1 MERRKI
7 LSIMGGILVAMLMGE
22 MLVASDPQGTAAA
35 TAQREGRRQGR
46 RHGHDGRE
54 GRRHHD
60 GRGKQHRSHV
70 HKWKGHK
77 EKQGKL
83 GKARE
88 GNWKNRW
95 HGGRGFDKHRSHR
108 WNKYG
113 WFWED
118 ETKSWYQCTP
128 IDDPQRGYGCEYKGK
143 WYPMEKPA
151 SSAASVK
158 EVMKEEDEDIIA
170 PEEAADVEETTVE
183 ESYAS

>member
-1 MERRKI
+1 
-7 LSIMGGILVAMLMGE
+7 MGGILVAMLMGE

-35 TAQREGRRQGR
+35 TAAQREGRRHGR
-46 RHGHDGRE
+46 HADGRQE
-54 GRRHHD
+54 RRRRHD

-70 HKWKGHK
+70 HKWKGHREQRGK
-77 EKQGKL
+77 QEKAKG
-83 GKARE
+83 GE
-88 GNWKNRW
+88 WKNRW
-95 HGGRGFDKHRSHR
+95 HGGRGFDKHRSHM

-143 WYPMEKPA
+143 WYPIVKKATPA
-151 SSAASVK
+151 SPAMSVK
-158 EVMKEEDEDIIA
+158 EEEEDIIA
-170 PEEAADVEETTVE
+170 PEEAGSETTVE